1 VLTFRNTNIAIVII
15 LAVLITLDWRYDIS
29 GWYYVLL
36 IALVIGLHTYGSIV
50 VSAQFFVPIKCKSE
64 VKRNEIAI
72 TFDDGPLPHLTHDVL
87 SILKK
92 YNTPAAFFC
101 IGKRIE
107 RHPDILREVHAQGH
121 LIGNHTFY
129 HGKLF
134 DLKSAGGMIEE
145 LRQTDQVIERTI
157 GMKPRFF
164 RPPYGVTNP
173 NLASAIRKGNYVT
186 MGWSVRS
193 FDTVTPD
200 TEKLF
205 NRVTKQ
211 LKGGDVILFHDY
223 CESTIAILPRLLD
236 HISKVGLKVVRL
248 DSLLNEKAYV

>member
-1 VLTFRNTNIAIVII
+1 MLTFRNTNIAFTII
-15 LAVLITLDWRYDIS
+15 FAALITLDWRYDIS

-36 IALVIGLHTYGSIV
+36 IVLIIGLHTYGSIV
-50 VSAQFFVPIKCKSE
+50 VSAKFFVPIKCRNEANK
-64 VKRNEIAI
+64 NEIAI
-72 TFDDGPLPHLTHDVL
+72 TFDDGPLPYLTYDVL
-87 SILKK
+87 NILKK
-92 YNTPAAFFC
+92 YKTPAAFFC

-107 RHPDILREVHAQGH
+107 RHPDILREVYAQGH
-121 LIGNHTFY
+121 LVANHTFY

-134 DLKSAGGMIEE
+134 DLKSADKMSEE
-145 LRQTDQVIERTI
+145 LARTDEAIENTI
-157 GMKPRFF
+157 GVKPRFF

-193 FDTVTPD
+193 FDTITPD

-205 NRVTKQ
+205 RRVTKQ

-223 CESTIAILPRLLD
+223 CESTIAILPRLLE
-236 HISKVGLKVVRL
+236 HVNNIGLKVVRL
-248 DSLLNEKAYV
+248 DALLNEKAYV